1 MTHWLLSYIVR
12 DICMSPFHSDLYLL
26 VLAKRGHNV
35 GILLPLVDA
44 WPSHGLPYG
53 ISKFLSQN
61 CAGILEWCN
70 EDHEFLRCSVFF
82 LDFELNVALN
92 TVSIQP
98 NFF

>member
-1 MTHWLLSYIVR
+1 MTLVVIIYSTRH
-12 DICMSPFHSDLYLL
+12 MSPFHSDLYLL

-70 EDHEFLRCSVFF
+70 EAHEFLRCSVFF

>member
-61 CAGILEWCN
+61 CLAFWNGAMRPMSFYVVQFLFLILN
-70 EDHEFLRCSVFF
+70 LM
-82 LDFELNVALN
+82 L
-92 TVSIQP
+92 P
-98 NFF
+98 

>member
-26 VLAKRGHNV
+26 VLAKRGHTV

-53 ISKFLSQN
+53 ISKFLSQTVLAFWN
-61 CAGILEWCN
+61 GAMRPTN
-70 EDHEFLRCSVFF
+70 YVVQFLF
-82 LDFELNVALN
+82 LIIF
-92 TVSIQP
+92 
-98 NFF
+98 

>member
-1 MTHWLLSYIVR
+1 MYSTRH
-12 DICMSPFHSDLYLL
+12 MSPFHSDLYLL

-61 CAGILEWCN
+61 GAGILEWCN
-70 EDHEFLRCSVFF
+70 EAHEFLCCSVFF

-98 NFF
+98 NYFNAFIKEFG